1 MSRVGTVAAW
11 LLAAL
16 FALAG
21 ALKLADP
28 AAFAADIGDYGL
40 VSAPVAAGLALW
52 LPWFEV
58 AVAAALVWPGWR
70 REGSVLAGG
79 LLLVFCAALGSV
91 LWRGI
96 DLECGCFGR
105 GNAATPAWALARNAG
120 LLALAALA
128 GRRRILAS
136 LPGARRVQDS
146 GE

>member
-1 MSRVGTVAAW
+1 MNTVGTMAAW

-21 ALKLADP
+21 VLKLADP
-28 AAFAADIGDYGL
+28 AAFAADIGNYRL
-40 VSAPVAAGLALW
+40 VPVPVAAGLALW

-58 AVAAALVWPGWR
+58 TVAVALVWPRWR
-70 REGSVLAGG
+70 REGAVLAGG
-79 LLLVFCAALGSV
+79 LLVVFCAALGSV

-105 GNAATPAWALARNAG
+105 GSAATPAWALARNAG
-120 LLALAALA
+120 MLVLAALA
-128 GRRRILAS
+128 ARRRILAS
-136 LPGARRVQDS
+136 LPEARRVQDS

>member
-1 MSRVGTVAAW
+1 MSATNTVSTVAAW

-28 AAFAADIGDYGL
+28 AAFAADIGNYRL
-40 VSAPVAAGLALW
+40 VSVPVAAALALW
-52 LPWFEV
+52 LPWFEITL
-58 AVAAALVWPGWR
+58 ALALFLPRWRPAAAT
-70 REGSVLAGG
+70 LAAG
-79 LLLVFCAALGSV
+79 LLLVFCATLGSV

-105 GNAATPAWALARNAG
+105 ENPVAPAWALARNAG

-128 GRRRILAS
+128 ARGRGWS
-136 LPGARRVQDS
+136 
-146 GE
+146 

>member
-1 MSRVGTVAAW
+1 MNTAGTMAAW

-28 AAFAADIGDYGL
+28 AAFAADIGNYRL
-40 VSAPVAAGLALW
+40 LPVPFAAALALW
-52 LPWFEV
+52 LPWFEL
-58 AVAAALVWPGWR
+58 ALAAALLMPRWR
-70 REGSVLAGG
+70 REGALLAAG

-105 GNAATPAWALARNAG
+105 GNPASPAWALARNAG
-120 LLALAALA
+120 MLGLAALA
-128 GRRRILAS
+128 GRRRILDS
-136 LPGARRVQDS
+136 LPSPRGAHAL
-146 GE
+146 GK